1 MQHLPMVSIYQH
13 DRTMPEH
20 MLEGCY
26 KHSDNIRVGIMWG
39 KDRYVVRVDIFQNE
53 KDLDQ

>member
-1 MQHLPMVSIYQH
+1 MQHSPMVSIYQH

-39 KDRYVVRVDIFQNE
+39 QDRYVVRVDIFQNE

>member
-1 MQHLPMVSIYQH
+1 MQRSPMISIYQH
-13 DRTMPEH
+13 DGPMTWPMP
-20 MLEGCY
+20 EGCY